1 MKKYLIIGLV
11 TLTGCGLIDQILSP
25 EKPDATAP
33 KIVETLRDLLN
44 TTSNTNTY
52 GGIAIG
58 VLSSIWIAIR
68 GRRIY
73 KKIKNGKAKANGNG
87 STP

>member
-1 MKKYLIIGLV
+1 MNALRR
-11 TLTGCGLIDQILSP
+11 
-25 EKPDATAP
+25 TAD
-33 KIVETLRDLLN
+33 VAS
-44 TTSNTNTY
+44 TTTTY

-58 VLSSIWIAIR
+58 VLSSLWIAIR
-68 GRRIY
+68 GHRVY